1 MLASISNKALNNSS
15 NLEHL
20 CFGLNLEEKAF
31 KALPLTIVF
40 ARGFLWIY
48 LTRLRMFIFFPFQY
62 ILSRIHVK
70 FYQVLFLHIF
80 LKQKCLYRHTLD
92 ILKVQF
98 QTISVSKSYGFFH
111 FPVNIK
117 VMFTLYCSLFRVQEY
132 HV

>member
-1 MLASISNKALNNSS
+1 MFFLPFHFLDLFISFSFLHLFFFTMLASISNKALNNSS

-31 KALPLTIVF
+31 NALPLTIVF

-62 ILSRIHVK
+62 ILSGIHVE

-80 LKQKCLYRHTLD
+80 
-92 ILKVQF
+92 F
-98 QTISVSKSYGFFH
+98 
-111 FPVNIK
+111 
-117 VMFTLYCSLFRVQEY
+117 
-132 HV
+132 